1 MLFFIHG
8 GLVLSPESYNRE
20 LPAGHI
26 LFKKIDKRFF
36 FSIFCIFWTFAG
48 GEVVVRR
55 FLISLPFL
63 LFPPETL
70 IGPVGGM
77 ERSTGKDR
85 SRRKVNGVTRHGQV
99 DCDRA
104 SNLNNK
110 FGSTTLP
117 KWLVP
122 REIKK
127 AKPEVSDELVGWILY
142 GFARVH
148 PFVRELTKAVSIG
161 QPHWTGCIPIPA
173 SASQVKN
180 ERG

>member
-1 MLFFIHG
+1 
-8 GLVLSPESYNRE
+8 
-20 LPAGHI
+20 
-26 LFKKIDKRFF
+26 
-36 FSIFCIFWTFAG
+36 
-48 GEVVVRR
+48 
-55 FLISLPFL
+55 
-63 LFPPETL
+63 
-70 IGPVGGM
+70 M

-99 DCDRA
+99 DRDRA
-104 SNLNNK
+104 SNRNNK

-173 SASQVKN
+173 SASQVKTSEVEKPQACIN
-180 ERG
+180 DRLRRSPSGISHRPHRFRFQAAFFFEQRDSLRGEQKRGSAGGAPSR